1 MLPSVRLMSADVT
14 QLLHAWSH
22 GDLGAAEEVM
32 ALVYRE
38 LRRQAAQHLRRERP
52 NHTLSPTALVHEAY
66 MRLAIQR
73 DMRYANRTQF
83 LALAAMLMRRILIE
97 HARRRH
103 AAKRSGGQVH
113 LLLDDLMC
121 ALEARQ
127 IDILTLDAAL
137 RELARIDAPKV
148 RLVELRFFAGLS
160 IDETAEVLGVSP
172 ATVSREWRGAKAW
185 LFRRLQPSD
194 C

>member
-1 MLPSVRLMSADVT
+1 MRSTARLTSADVT
-14 QLLHAWSH
+14 RLLRAW
-22 GDLGAAEEVM
+22 GDGDAGAAEEVM

-38 LRRQAAQHLRRERP
+38 LRCQAAQHLRRERA

-66 MRLAIQR
+66 LRLAIQR
-73 DMRYANRTQF
+73 DTRWANRTQF

-113 LLLDDLMC
+113 VLLDDVIG
-121 ALEARQ
+121 ALEGRQ
-127 IDILTLDAAL
+127 IDILALDAAL
-137 RELARIDAPKV
+137 RDLARIDPTKV
-148 RLVELRFFAGLS
+148 RMVELRFFAGLS
-160 IDETAEVLGVSP
+160 IDETADVLGVSA
-172 ATVSREWRGAKAW
+172 ATVLREWRGAKAW

-194 C
+194 